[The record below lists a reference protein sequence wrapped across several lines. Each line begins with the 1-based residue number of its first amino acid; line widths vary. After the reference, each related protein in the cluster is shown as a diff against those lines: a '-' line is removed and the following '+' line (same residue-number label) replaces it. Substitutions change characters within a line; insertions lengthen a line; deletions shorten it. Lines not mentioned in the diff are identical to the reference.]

1 MCMRAEA
8 THPRSRRRPSAFAHA
23 FVERASLARPT
34 LSIER
39 KLRRTGCPRAWS
51 SGRFASGFGLKC
63 LVRVVTGGR
72 ESDTGKQIKTL
83 ALRYSDTTL
92 APVRGRGRRRVR
104 ERRASIA
111 TPDL

>member
-1 MCMRAEA
+1 MCMRADA
-8 THPRSRRRPSAFAHA
+8 NRPLIRRHPPAFAHA

-39 KLRRTGCPRAWS
+39 KLRRTGCPREWYS
-51 SGRFASGFGLKC
+51 DGFALGISLRCPVGI
-63 LVRVVTGGR
+63 VTRGR

-83 ALRYSDTTL
+83 ALRYSDTML
-92 APVRGRGRRRVR
+92 SPVRGRGRRRVR

-111 TPDL
+111 TPDS